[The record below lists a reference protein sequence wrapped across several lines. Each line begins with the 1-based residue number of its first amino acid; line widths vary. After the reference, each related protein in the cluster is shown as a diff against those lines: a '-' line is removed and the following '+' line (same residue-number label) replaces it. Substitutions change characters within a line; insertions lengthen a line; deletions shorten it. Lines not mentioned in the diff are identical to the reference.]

1 MWRSAAFVRS
11 FVLLVALTWGATPV
25 RAETAPILQP
35 AGQAAPGG
43 SSLAPRPR
51 RTGLIVGGLVTFA
64 IPYAFGVWA
73 AFASTGSTNE
83 MCPCPQ
89 RNTGAGYLLIPVA
102 GPWIAISAAPKDA
115 GLFAFLGIVQATG
128 VALTVGGIVRYSN
141 DGKNPADAG
150 ERAAGRGGFI
160 SFGALPTRD
169 GAFGFLTGR
178 M

>member
-1 MWRSAAFVRS
+1 MSRSAAFVRS

-35 AGQAAPGG
+35 AGQAAPV
-43 SSLAPRPR
+43 APRPR
-51 RTGLIVGGLVTFA
+51 RTGLIVGWLVTFA

-89 RNTGAGYLLIPVA
+89 RNNGAGYLLIPVA
-102 GPWIAISAAPKDA
+102 GPWLAIGAAPEDA
-115 GLFAFLGIVQATG
+115 GLFALLGIVQATG

-150 ERAAGRGGFI
+150 
-160 SFGALPTRD
+160 
-169 GAFGFLTGR
+169 
-178 M
+178 